1 MEGFDDG
8 EGFGAAALGEEPAG
22 GVGDFVGAG
31 EDDEGCEALEGEGEA
46 PGCGG
51 VGGVACG
58 EYLVL
63 VFVDWEMECGWP

>member
-1 MEGFDDG
+1 M
-8 EGFGAAALGEEPAG
+8 
-22 GVGDFVGAG
+22 GAG

-63 VFVDWEMECGWP
+63 VLVYGEVECGRS